1 MKNRKVSL
9 RRWLVSLLLLALV
22 AALPM
27 AGLATQPTD
36 PPGSPP
42 PHIGVD
48 HPKTP
53 GEVLLFK
60 KAEPLQGQVNTWQ
73 VTLRVEAMDTVQTSD
88 TILVIDTS
96 ASMNDNGRMGA
107 AISAA
112 TTLIE
117 ELLPTPTPAVPLNRV
132 AVISFNYYA
141 NQAIGFTSNQADAIA
156 AVENLWANG
165 GTFTQ
170 DAVYDARTLMA
181 SSIADH
187 KNIILLSD
195 GQPTYSTRIQ
205 YDWRMNTAN
214 LIARTPSGYWT
225 PNNVPQNQFEYGNR
239 VGGGGSI
246 ETRYDNPWGTDND
259 KYYHHGN
266 SAIAE
271 AGFAKANSTLY
282 TIALEAGTT
291 GTSVLNAMA
300 SPGKAYTATPSELTA
315 IFTQIAGQI
324 NSAVRDATVG
334 DPMGTGFVVNG
345 TVEDIAVTQGTTT
358 YINNQINWTIGTL
371 TQPIAPGSNIKYA
384 QMTYQVTI
392 NDDILDA
399 EGSGGLF
406 NTNEGASLTYTYTND
421 QGQDV
426 TTTTTFPQPKE
437 DPVLLVMEKVLINS
451 LGEVITTSATGV
463 DNRQFNLNVI
473 NNFDYNSVC

>member
-205 YDWRMNTAN
+205 YD
-214 LIARTPSGYWT
+214 
-225 PNNVPQNQFEYGNR
+225 
-239 VGGGGSI
+239 
-246 ETRYDNPWGTDND
+246 
-259 KYYHHGN
+259 
-266 SAIAE
+266 
-271 AGFAKANSTLY
+271 
-282 TIALEAGTT
+282 
-291 GTSVLNAMA
+291 
-300 SPGKAYTATPSELTA
+300 
-315 IFTQIAGQI
+315 
-324 NSAVRDATVG
+324 
-334 DPMGTGFVVNG
+334 
-345 TVEDIAVTQGTTT
+345 
-358 YINNQINWTIGTL
+358 
-371 TQPIAPGSNIKYA
+371 
-384 QMTYQVTI
+384 
-392 NDDILDA
+392 
-399 EGSGGLF
+399 
-406 NTNEGASLTYTYTND
+406 
-421 QGQDV
+421 
-426 TTTTTFPQPKE
+426 
-437 DPVLLVMEKVLINS
+437 
-451 LGEVITTSATGV
+451 
-463 DNRQFNLNVI
+463 
-473 NNFDYNSVC
+473 